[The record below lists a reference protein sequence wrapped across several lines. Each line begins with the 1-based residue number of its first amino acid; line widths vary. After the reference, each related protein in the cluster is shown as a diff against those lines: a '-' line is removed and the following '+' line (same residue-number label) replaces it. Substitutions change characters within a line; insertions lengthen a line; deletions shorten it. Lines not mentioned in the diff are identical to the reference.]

1 LIGKIGMQLRFT
13 FTTLSFMMLG
23 MSCQPESGAPSSAP
37 SIDRSTSIMSEQN
50 SEQKLTSTGTVSID
64 VLAPCTVDG
73 QVGCITTDQFKS
85 ADISNIDPETITL
98 GTVIAGVYGKAIHAR
113 QLCSSRG
120 QQNCVASG
128 PFFVGPPC
136 SSSEYGCYLP
146 PAGPILQSFTTN
158 TPIFVRANG
167 NDQKGDGSVDQPF
180 ATPQRAFELA
190 YKGTGDFVVD
200 IGEGSFP
207 EIDLKTLGATDWP
220 SRIAI
225 RGAGAGISKLAGIN
239 ARGIDMTQTSES
251 PSDGKNLSI
260 SSNSTIN
267 IGKID
272 ARGGQ
277 VCCGAAVRA
286 GHPGTIE
293 LFNVVTDDIL
303 IDGSR
308 AANSNQQYSSD
319 GGSLFASNSSLG
331 HIFANGVTDNN
342 DGQVSN
348 GGIIKLASSAAGV
361 IHANGGSRL
370 AAGCGAHGGRVYL
383 KDSTLEGAKLSGG
396 SGHSGTGEMC
406 DGQPGSVR
414 GSRQ

>member
-1 LIGKIGMQLRFT
+1 MGKIGMQLRFAVT
-13 FTTLSFMMLG
+13 ILSFMMLLI
-23 MSCQPESGAPSSAP
+23 SCQPEPGTPSSAKP
-37 SIDRSTSIMSEQN
+37 IDSSTSINREQN
-50 SEQKLTSTGTVSID
+50 SEQKLTSDGTVSID

-73 QVGCITTDQFKS
+73 QVGCITTDQFK
-85 ADISNIDPETITL
+85 AAEIAKIDPENLTL
-98 GTVIAGVYGKAIHAR
+98 GTVIAGVYGKAIHAT

-146 PAGPILQSFTTN
+146 PAGPLLQSFASH
-158 TPIFVRANG
+158 TPVFVRVQGHDA
-167 NDQKGDGSVDQPF
+167 KGLGSAEQPF
-180 ATPQRAFELA
+180 ATPERAFAFAL
-190 YKGTGDFVVD
+190 KGTGDFVLD

-207 EIDLKTLGATDWP
+207 EIDLNKLGATDWP

-225 RGAGAGISKLAGIN
+225 RGAGAGISKIAGIN
-239 ARGIDMTQTSES
+239 ARGLDMTQASET

-277 VCCGAAVRA
+277 VCCGATARA
-286 GHPGTIE
+286 GHPGSIE
-293 LFNVVTDDIL
+293 LYNVVTDDIL

-308 AANSNQQYSSD
+308 AVNLSQQNSSD

-331 HIFANGVTDNN
+331 QIFANGVTDNN

-348 GGIIKLASSAAGV
+348 GGIIKLTSSAAGV

-370 AAGCGAHGGRVYL
+370 AEGCGAHGGRVYL

-396 SGHSGTGEMC
+396 SGHTSTGEMC